1 MLKRTKWLI
10 GVGALLAVAAV
21 GVKVVGEPALVKFPL
36 NIDQNLRYTGTA
48 TVYVNPATGARLPT
62 PIQTPL
68 TVDRHIK
75 VVSGDFSHAVVTETD
90 KIVFAG
96 QTQTTKY
103 QYYMNRRTM
112 QLVNGPKSYAFDNP
126 ASLMTTSGSYRI
138 NFPLDT
144 KARTYNAWAP
154 ETNSLATATAVGRAH
169 HDPVSGDQVITFNT
183 TLDHA
188 VAPYYL
194 NFLKSMGMP
203 TSLSAASVASQL
215 QASGVSISQVLADVG
230 PHLTAAQMSTLTT
243 ALSQPVPLNYSY
255 FQRGQIQV
263 QTSTG
268 AVVGASVSK
277 EGVAVTPS
285 LSGTAPAVAIL
296 APYANLTS
304 VQALSRAVSALSQT
318 QTALSM
324 TYSETPAS
332 IRDAASTANKQGAQ
346 MNLIQWQLP
355 IGVGAAAVVVLL
367 IAAVW
372 RPQPHPGA
380 TPRQVEFGTKRGK
393 EAA

>member
-1 MLKRTKWLI
+1 MKRTKWLI
-10 GVGALLAVAAV
+10 GAGALLAVAAV
-21 GVKVVGEPALVKFPL
+21 GIKVVGEPALVRFPL
-36 NIDQNLRYTGTA
+36 NVDQTLRYTGTA
-48 TVYVNPATGARLPT
+48 TVYVNPTTGARLPT
-62 PIQTPL
+62 PLKTPL
-68 TVDRHIK
+68 TVDRQIK

-90 KIVFAG
+90 KIAFAG

-126 ASLMTTSGSYRI
+126 ASLMTTGGSYRI

-144 KARTYNAWAP
+144 KVGTYDAWAP
-154 ETNSLATATAVGRAH
+154 ETNSVATATSVGKSH

-194 NFLKSMGMP
+194 DFLKSMGMP
-203 TSLSAASVASQL
+203 MSLSAASMASQL
-215 QASGVSISQVLADVG
+215 QASGVSISQVMADVG
-230 PHLTAAQMSTLTT
+230 PHLTAAQMVTLTK
-243 ALSQPVPLNYSY
+243 ALAQPVPLNYSY

-268 AVVGASVSK
+268 AVVGANVSR
-277 EGVAVTPS
+277 EGVAVTPV

-296 APYANLTS
+296 APYANLPS
-304 VQALSRAVSALSQT
+304 VQALSRAVTSLSQT

-324 TYSETPAS
+324 SYNETLPS
-332 IRDAASTANKQGAQ
+332 IKSAVSTANDLGARAD
-346 MNLIQWQLP
+346 LVQWKLP
-355 IGVGAAAVVVLL
+355 IGIGAAAVVVLL

-372 RPQPHPGA
+372 RPRPHPGA
-380 TPRQVEFGTKRGK
+380 TPTQVEFETKRGK